1 MIARKEISS
10 LFLLVSVFLLTGC
23 EKDLNFDYHQ
33 SATQYVVEGS
43 VSNQGMQARISLTN
57 AVEDNTTTSDLS
69 GATVI
74 VTGDDGSSTPLN
86 YTSNGYYRS
95 TKKGT
100 PGVVYTLDVTLDD
113 HHFTSTSTMQDQP
126 KVNQFR
132 VIRKKIMT
140 EWFQLGDLR
149 IQDLANQ
156 DNWYFMHVYRNGLG
170 YRWAVMSDRNDPNQ
184 ELQQLFTFFR
194 EGSTDNDVLREG
206 DALRIEI
213 RAIDQRAYDYLYSMQ
228 VMESTGT
235 NPIANFSGGC
245 LGYFSAYGG
254 VTINFIYHAA
264 EVEEDDE
271 KGE

>member
-1 MIARKEISS
+1 MIS
-10 LFLLVSVFLLTGC
+10 LFLLMAAYLLTGC
-23 EKDLNFDYHQ
+23 EKELNFNYHQ
-33 SATQYVVEGS
+33 SATQYVVEGA
-43 VSNQGMQARISLTN
+43 VSNEGMQARISLTN

-74 VTGDDGSSTPLN
+74 ITGDDGSRTPLT
-86 YTSNGYYRS
+86 YTRNGFYRS
-95 TKKGT
+95 TKRGT

-126 KVNQFR
+126 KVNSFR

-149 IQDLANQ
+149 IQDLSNQ

-170 YRWAVMSDRNDPNQ
+170 YRWAVMSDRNDPNR

-235 NPIANFSGGC
+235 NPIANFTGGC

-254 VTINFIYHAA
+254 LTIHFTYHAD